1 MMYIYILLFISLSAF
16 TMGTVIFYRFSK
28 ATKRSLQAP
37 FTSLHFFDAIFFGLG
52 NKRDMNIAASCFI
65 IFLLGVWGMIY
76 VKKQPHFW
84 GSPDSYFGLGIAGIV
99 FLILHCRYRAKSEN
113 IKNDGLAPMKE
124 LINFRRSGLTSP
136 FLWLSRIGYLGSF
149 IGMMR

>member
-76 VKKQPHFW
+76 VKNNPT
-84 GSPDSYFGLGIAGIV
+84 FGEAPTV
-99 FLILHCRYRAKSEN
+99 ILAWVLP
-113 IKNDGLAPMKE
+113 GL
-124 LINFRRSGLTSP
+124 F
-136 FLWLSRIGYLGSF
+136 F
-149 IGMMR
+149 